1 MAGERS
7 SARRGAGAQRR
18 IENWTADYA
27 PLPGIPDEFLDSSGA
42 PRAHWNRYLSA
53 LARVEP
59 DEISQRFAAAD
70 RRIRDMGISYRVHGE
85 TRDRSW
91 PLSHMPLLISETDWQ
106 EIRAG
111 IEQRAELFERI
122 LSDVFGPAQLIN
134 EGVLPA
140 AAVAGSPDFIRAMRG
155 VQPPGGRWLRL
166 YAADIGR
173 GPDGRWWVLGDRA
186 QAPSGTGYALENR
199 LVLSR
204 ALPQLYREMNV
215 ERLAPFFREF
225 RNGLTGSATRAEPR
239 ICLLTPGPWS
249 ETYFEQAYMAR
260 YLGLLLVEGEDLVIA
275 DGSLHVRTIAG
286 LKRADVVWR
295 RVDADWCDP
304 LELNA
309 ASELGVPGLLD
320 AVRRGA
326 VALANMPGSGLLESR
341 ALLAFMPSLARRLL
355 GEDLRLP
362 NIATW
367 WCGQAHER
375 ENVLANLDEMI
386 ISGAFTDT
394 LPGFGSTRTLLGGDL
409 GAQDREKLIAAIDER
424 GMDYAGQEVV
434 RLSTTPVWDDGKLTP
449 RPFSLRVFAAATPDG
464 WRIMPGGFCRVSGRA
479 TDARAVTMG
488 EGVQSADVWVIADKP
503 VEIATLLPTADNVK
517 VVRLLGNLP
526 ARAADNLFWFGRY
539 IERAEATLRII
550 RSLCGRVMDADAPI
564 LGSRQSIDRLQRMLS
579 AWGAAPPD
587 AAEMLPGVVAATAIR
602 GEDSYGSALSIARS
616 ARRAASVIRE
626 RLSQDAWQLVGRLE
640 ARLTSDEFGGL
651 SEPETLERAEA
662 ALLTIA
668 ALAGLV
674 NENMNR
680 VAGWSFLDMGRRIER
695 GINTCRFARQ
705 FADRDANAEHLD
717 VLLDLIDSQIT
728 YRSRYMSGVAL
739 APVRDMALL
748 DPFNPRS
755 VGFQVARIDEHLA
768 SLPVLREDGILENPR
783 RIVTR
788 LRSDLSTDD
797 AEQLDTHKILGFE
810 QRLMGLA
817 ESIASRYFL
826 QGVHAMRAERS
837 EGLA

>member
-1 MAGERS
+1 
-7 SARRGAGAQRR
+7 
-18 IENWTADYA
+18 
-27 PLPGIPDEFLDSSGA
+27 
-42 PRAHWNRYLSA
+42 
-53 LARVEP
+53 
-59 DEISQRFAAAD
+59 
-70 RRIRDMGISYRVHGE
+70 
-85 TRDRSW
+85 
-91 PLSHMPLLISETDWQ
+91 
-106 EIRAG
+106 
-111 IEQRAELFERI
+111 
-122 LSDVFGPAQLIN
+122 
-134 EGVLPA
+134 
-140 AAVAGSPDFIRAMRG
+140 
-155 VQPPGGRWLRL
+155 
-166 YAADIGR
+166 
-173 GPDGRWWVLGDRA
+173 
-186 QAPSGTGYALENR
+186 
-199 LVLSR
+199 
-204 ALPQLYREMNV
+204 
-215 ERLAPFFREF
+215 
-225 RNGLTGSATRAEPR
+225 
-239 ICLLTPGPWS
+239 
-249 ETYFEQAYMAR
+249 
-260 YLGLLLVEGEDLVIA
+260 
-275 DGSLHVRTIAG
+275 
-286 LKRADVVWR
+286 
-295 RVDADWCDP
+295 
-304 LELNA
+304 
-309 ASELGVPGLLD
+309 
-320 AVRRGA
+320 
-326 VALANMPGSGLLESR
+326 
-341 ALLAFMPSLARRLL
+341 
-355 GEDLRLP
+355 
-362 NIATW
+362 
-367 WCGQAHER
+367 
-375 ENVLANLDEMI
+375 
-386 ISGAFTDT
+386 
-394 LPGFGSTRTLLGGDL
+394 
-409 GAQDREKLIAAIDER
+409 
-424 GMDYAGQEVV
+424 
-434 RLSTTPVWDDGKLTP
+434 
-449 RPFSLRVFAAATPDG
+449 
-464 WRIMPGGFCRVSGRA
+464 
-479 TDARAVTMG
+479 
-488 EGVQSADVWVIADKP
+488 
-503 VEIATLLPTADNVK
+503 
-517 VVRLLGNLP
+517 
-526 ARAADNLFWFGRY
+526 
-539 IERAEATLRII
+539 
-550 RSLCGRVMDADAPI
+550 MDADAPI